1 MSDLI
6 SVTSVAEYACC
17 GDALAEID
25 RLIAEEEI
33 KVRKVEH
40 NGRLEGYFVRLDEVK
55 EVCCLHLHRAR
66 A

>member
-1 MSDLI
+1 MADLI
-6 SVTSVAEYACC
+6 SVTSVSEYVCC

-40 NGRLEGYFVRLDEVK
+40 NGRLEGYFVRFDEVK
-55 EVCCLHLHRAR
+55 EVLCSHSRSQRA
-66 A
+66 

>member
-33 KVRKVEH
+33 KVRKKEH
-40 NGRLEGYFVRLDEVK
+40 NGRLVGYFVRYDEVK
-55 EVCCLHLHRAR
+55 EVLCSHSRSQRA
-66 A
+66 

>member
-6 SVTSVAEYACC
+6 NVTSVAEHACC

-55 EVCCLHLHRAR
+55 EVLC
-66 A
+66 

>member
-1 MSDLI
+1 MSSLI
-6 SVTSVAEYACC
+6 SVTSIAEYACC

-33 KVRKVEH
+33 KVRRVEH
-40 NGRLEGYFVRLDEVK
+40 NGRLEGYFVRYDEVK
-55 EVCCLHLHRAR
+55 EVLCSHSRRAR

>member
-1 MSDLI
+1 MADLI

-40 NGRLEGYFVRLDEVK
+40 NGRLEGYFVRYDDIK
-55 EVCCLHLHRAR
+55 EVCCLHSRSQRA
-66 A
+66 